1 MFGRKVSKDLDVE
14 KVNEVTNLASKVL
27 RVLYLLL
34 IAAIIYVVIR
44 LFKET
49 KILDFVFKI
58 LEICLPLF
66 IGILI
71 AWLFDPFVKWLQS
84 KKIKRTLGAVI
95 TYLIIFLVIFLV
107 LVTLIPLLVDQVR
120 EFARIIPD
128 VFDTVKVWGNN
139 FFDSLESSNVVD
151 FDKMKN
157 EVFASLE
164 SFAKDVTTTLPQN
177 ILGFVSGLFS
187 GLGVFGLGLIIGF
200 FLIVNFDNSSNLF
213 NFIPKKFRNT
223 TVALL
228 DEVNGSLRSYVKGA
242 ILDCSLIFVLSSLAF
257 WAVGLQAP
265 MLFGL
270 FCGLTNIIPYAGP
283 YIGGA
288 PAVIVGLTQSPTI
301 GILSLVVIVIIQFL
315 EGNFLQPLIM
325 SKTTKLH
332 PVTIM
337 LGLLVFGYFFGIVG
351 MLISTPVIA
360 ALKTVFKFYDDKYG
374 IIEKDEVIGKEDK
387 TTV

>member
-1 MFGRKVSKDLDVE
+1 MFGRKVSKELDIK
-14 KVNEVTNLASKVL
+14 KVNEVTDLASKVL

-34 IAAIIYVVIR
+34 IAAIAYVVIR

-71 AWLFDPFVKWLQS
+71 AWLFDPFIKWLET
-84 KKIKRTLGAVI
+84 KKVKRTLGAVI

-107 LVTLIPLLVDQVR
+107 LVTLIPLLIDQVR
-120 EFARIIPD
+120 EFARIIPN
-128 VFDTVKVWGNN
+128 VFDTVKDWSNDLFNN
-139 FFDSLESSNVVD
+139 LESSNVID
-151 FDKMKN
+151 FEKMKH

-164 SFAKDVTTTLPQN
+164 SFATNITTTLPQN
-177 ILGFVSGLFS
+177 ILGFISSLFS
-187 GLGVFGLGLIIGF
+187 GLGVFVLGLIIGF

-213 NFIPKKFRNT
+213 NFIPKKIRKT
-223 TVALL
+223 TVELL
-228 DEVNGSLRSYVKGA
+228 DDVNGSLRNYVKGA
-242 ILDCSLIFVLSSLAF
+242 VLDCTLIFVLSSLAF
-257 WAVGLQAP
+257 WVVGLQAP

-301 GILSLVVIVIIQFL
+301 GILTLVVIAIIQFL
-315 EGNFLQPLIM
+315 EGNFLQPIIM

-360 ALKTVFKFYDDKYG
+360 AVKTIFKFYDDKYG
-374 IIEKDEVIGKEDK
+374 IIEKDDK
-387 TTV
+387 IYNEENHG

>member
-1 MFGRKVSKDLDVE
+1 MFGRKISKDLDVR
-14 KVNEVTNLASKVL
+14 KVNEVTDLASKVL

-34 IAAIIYVVIR
+34 IAAIAYVVIR

-49 KILDFVFKI
+49 KILDFIFKI
-58 LEICLPLF
+58 LDICLPLF

-71 AWLFDPFVKWLQS
+71 AWLFDPFVKWLES
-84 KKIKRTLGAVI
+84 KKIRRTLGAVI
-95 TYLIIFLVIFLV
+95 TYLIIFLVIALV
-107 LVTLIPLLVDQVR
+107 LITLIPLLIEQVR

-128 VFDTVKVWGNN
+128 VFDTVKTWSLDLFNN
-139 FFDSLESSNVVD
+139 LDDSNLIDFEKMKHEALTSLED
-151 FDKMKN
+151 FATN
-157 EVFASLE
+157 I
-164 SFAKDVTTTLPQN
+164 TTTLPQN
-177 ILGFVSGLFS
+177 IIGFISGLFS
-187 GLGVFGLGLIIGF
+187 GIGVFVVGLIIGF

-213 NFIPKKFRNT
+213 TFIPKKFRKT
-223 TVALL
+223 TVELL

-242 ILDCSLIFVLSSLAF
+242 VLDCTLIFVLSSLAF
-257 WAVGLQAP
+257 WTVGLKAP

-301 GILSLVVIVIIQFL
+301 GILTLIVIAVIQFL
-315 EGNFLQPLIM
+315 EGNFLQPIIM

-337 LGLLVFGYFFGIVG
+337 LGLLIFGYFFGIVG

-360 ALKTVFKFYDDKYG
+360 ALKTVFKFYDEKYG
-374 IIEKDEVIGKEDK
+374 LLEKNEEKE

>member
-223 TVALL
+223 TIALL

-301 GILSLVVIVIIQFL
+301 GILSLVVIVVIQFL

>member
-66 IGILI
+66 IGILM

-223 TVALL
+223 TIALL

>member
-1 MFGRKVSKDLDVE
+1 MFGRKVSKELDVR
-14 KVNEVTNLASKVL
+14 KVNEVTDLASKVL

-34 IAAIIYVVIR
+34 IAAIAYVVIR

-49 KILDFVFKI
+49 KILDFIFKI

-71 AWLFDPFVKWLQS
+71 AWLFDPFIKWLET
-84 KKIKRTLGAVI
+84 KKIRRTLGAVI
-95 TYLIIFLVIFLV
+95 TYLLIFLVIFLV
-107 LVTLIPLLVDQVR
+107 LVTLIPLLIDQVR

-128 VFDTVKVWGNN
+128 VFDTVKTWSLDLFNN
-139 FFDSLESSNVVD
+139 LDNSNLIDFEKMKHEALTSLED
-151 FDKMKN
+151 FATN
-157 EVFASLE
+157 I
-164 SFAKDVTTTLPQN
+164 TTTMPQN
-177 ILGFVSGLFS
+177 ILGFISSLFS
-187 GLGVFGLGLIIGF
+187 GLGVFILGLIIGF

-213 NFIPKKFRNT
+213 TFIPKKFRKT

-228 DEVNGSLRSYVKGA
+228 DEVNGSLRNYVKGA
-242 ILDCSLIFVLSSLAF
+242 VLDCTLIFVLSSLAF
-257 WAVGLQAP
+257 WAVGLKAP

-301 GILSLVVIVIIQFL
+301 GILTLVVIAVIQFL
-315 EGNFLQPLIM
+315 EGNFLQPIIM

-360 ALKTVFKFYDDKYG
+360 ALKTVFKFYDERYG
-374 IIEKDEVIGKEDK
+374 IIEKDEEKEE

>member
-1 MFGRKVSKDLDVE
+1 MFGRKISKDLDVR
-14 KVNEVTNLASKVL
+14 KVNEVTDLASKVL

-34 IAAIIYVVIR
+34 IAAIAYVVIR

-49 KILDFVFKI
+49 KILDFIFKI

-71 AWLFDPFVKWLQS
+71 AWLFDPFIKWLET
-84 KKIKRTLGAVI
+84 KKIRRTLGAVI
-95 TYLIIFLVIFLV
+95 TYLLIFLVIFLV
-107 LVTLIPLLVDQVR
+107 LVTLIPLLIDQVR

-128 VFDTVKVWGNN
+128 VFDTVKTWSLDLFNN
-139 FFDSLESSNVVD
+139 LDNSNLID
-151 FDKMKN
+151 FEKMKH
-157 EVFASLE
+157 EALASLE
-164 SFAKDVTTTLPQN
+164 DFATNITTTMPQN
-177 ILGFVSGLFS
+177 ILGFISSLFS
-187 GLGVFGLGLIIGF
+187 GLGVFVLGLIIGF
-200 FLIVNFDNSSNLF
+200 FLIVNFDSSNKLF
-213 NFIPKKFRNT
+213 NFVPKRFRNT
-223 TVALL
+223 TVSLL
-228 DEVNGSLRSYVKGA
+228 DDVNGSLRSYVKGA
-242 ILDCSLIFVLSSLAF
+242 VLDCTLIFVISSIAF
-257 WAVGLQAP
+257 WLIGLKAP

-301 GILSLVVIVIIQFL
+301 GILTLIVIAVIQFL
-315 EGNFLQPLIM
+315 EGNFLQPIIM

-337 LGLLVFGYFFGIVG
+337 LGLLIFGYFFGIVG

-360 ALKTVFKFYDDKYG
+360 ALKTVFKFYDEKYG
-374 IIEKDEVIGKEDK
+374 LLEKNEEKE